1 MYTVVRAGADGPYP
15 VILKPEGLRPSA
27 RPAPR
32 QPTLAQG
39 WAVGSTN
46 TDHHELR
53 FLLPASRRLILV
65 RRTRQAA

>member
-1 MYTVVRAGADGPYP
+1 LYTVVRAGADGPYP

-39 WAVGSTN
+39 WAVGST
-46 TDHHELR
+46 
-53 FLLPASRRLILV
+53 
-65 RRTRQAA
+65 